1 MTNFII
7 KPDQKR
13 FLVHE
18 AKVKET
24 LAQLEARGEGSK
36 ADKTSSYHDSRL
48 RALINR
54 NSNSHTENNSS
65 SRMIRA
71 AILSVCPNLNLQ
83 SFKELTAETTILAG
97 LEKDLLK
104 YDEIQIPKRCK
115 FGVITTQK
123 GQTKEEAWFS
133 NTGLSSEFKD
143 FMNILGTKIELR
155 GYTGYAAGLDIKT
168 GETGKYSYV
177 SKWNDVDIMFH
188 VAPLMPFSK
197 NDEQQ
202 IMRKRFIGNDVVC
215 VVFIEGDQA
224 FNPNAIRSQ
233 FIHVYILV
241 RAEYVNVEV
250 LRNSNVCDFGPP
262 LPSPPLFYDADALKE
277 FLTLKCK
284 PSLFYKD
291 TVNEL
296 THINFI

>member
-1 MTNFII
+1 MWFRHHFVGKPYLTLIGSFDQERSTSTEHIEGGLTKKKRQSLTRSRNSKTLMSAFLNSSHDLSSLSTSNQTAEQSVGII
-7 KPDQKR
+7 SIIHERTKVVRNSVPISPQSGSQYRIIVRSNKPDQKR
-13 FLVHE
+13 FLIHE

-24 LAQLEARGEGSK
+24 LAQLEARGEGNK
-36 ADKTSSYHDSRL
+36 TDKTSSYNDSRL

-104 YDEIQIPKRCK
+104 YDEIQIPKRYK

-143 FMNILGTKIELR
+143 FMNILGTKIEL
-155 GYTGYAAGLDIKT
+155 
-168 GETGKYSYV
+168 
-177 SKWNDVDIMFH
+177 
-188 VAPLMPFSK
+188 
-197 NDEQQ
+197 
-202 IMRKRFIGNDVVC
+202 
-215 VVFIEGDQA
+215 
-224 FNPNAIRSQ
+224 
-233 FIHVYILV
+233 
-241 RAEYVNVEV
+241 
-250 LRNSNVCDFGPP
+250 
-262 LPSPPLFYDADALKE
+262 
-277 FLTLKCK
+277 
-284 PSLFYKD
+284 
-291 TVNEL
+291 
-296 THINFI
+296 